1 MRHGKLR
8 GKRMIWLAR
17 FKPGASTRT
26 NLLVAALMWSFIG
39 LYLMVRG
46 YLLVEVLSGIFF
58 ALALGLGTLKARLL
72 IERAAR
78 KNIAR
83 IVARP
88 DGMCLGGVYSWRMWG
103 MVVCMMLGGR
113 LLRNSSVPPQVVGVI
128 YIAVGWALLLSS
140 RLIWQEW
147 NARSA
152 SLR

>member
-1 MRHGKLR
+1 MGNSE
-8 GKRMIWLAR
+8 GESMSWLAR
-17 FKPGASTRT
+17 LKPGASTRT
-26 NLLVAALMWSFIG
+26 NLLAASLMWSCIG
-39 LYLMVRG
+39 LFLMARG
-46 YLLVEVLSGIFF
+46 YLLCPALPWLFL
-58 ALALGLGTLKARLL
+58 ALAVGIGTLKAFLV

-113 LLRNSSVPPQVVGVI
+113 LLRNSSVPPLVVSVI

-147 NARSA
+147 NARCS

>member
-1 MRHGKLR
+1 MS
-8 GKRMIWLAR
+8 WLAR
-17 FKPGASTRT
+17 LKPGASIST

-46 YLLVEVLSGIFF
+46 YLLVESVPWVFLG
-58 ALALGLGTLKARLL
+58 LALGGGTLKAFLV

-78 KNIAR
+78 KNIDR

-88 DGMCLGGVYSWRMWG
+88 EGMCLGGVYSWRMWG

-113 LLRNSSVPPQVVGVI
+113 LLRNSSVPHLVVSVI

-147 NARSA
+147 NARSS

>member
-1 MRHGKLR
+1 M
-8 GKRMIWLAR
+8 KRLAR
-17 FKPGASTRT
+17 FKPGASVSA

-46 YLLVEVLSGIFF
+46 YLLLEAWVWLFV
-58 ALALGLGTLKARLL
+58 GLGVVLGALKAFWF

-88 DGMCLGGVYSWRMWG
+88 DGMCIGGVYSWRMWG
-103 MVVCMMLGGR
+103 LVVCMMLGGR
-113 LLRNSSVPPQVVGVI
+113 LLRNSSVPPQLISVI
-128 YIAVGWALLLSS
+128 YVAVGWALLWAS

-147 NARSA
+147 NARRS
-152 SLR
+152 SQG

>member
-1 MRHGKLR
+1 MN
-8 GKRMIWLAR
+8 WLAR
-17 FKPGASTRT
+17 LKPGASTRT

-39 LYLMVRG
+39 MYLMARG
-46 YLLVEVLSGIFF
+46 YLLVDSLSWVFLLLG
-58 ALALGLGTLKARLL
+58 LGLGTLKSFLV

-88 DGMCLGGVYSWRMWG
+88 EGMCLGGVYSWGMWG
-103 MVVCMMLGGR
+103 MVVCMMIGGR
-113 LLRNSSVPPQVVGVI
+113 LLRNSSVPPLVVSVI

-147 NARSA
+147 KERNP
-152 SLR
+152 LR

>member
-1 MRHGKLR
+1 MVGSK
-8 GKRMIWLAR
+8 GESMSWLAR
-17 FKPGASTRT
+17 LKPGASSST

-46 YLLVEVLSGIFF
+46 YLLVEALPGVFLVLAFV
-58 ALALGLGTLKARLL
+58 LGTLKSFLV

-88 DGMCLGGVYSWRMWG
+88 DGMCIGGVYSWGMWG
-103 MVVCMMLGGR
+103 LVVCMMIGGR
-113 LLRNSSVPPQVVGVI
+113 LLRNSSVPPLLVSVI
-128 YIAVGWALLLSS
+128 YGAVGWALLFSS

-147 NARSA
+147 KARKFGGF
-152 SLR
+152 

>member
-1 MRHGKLR
+1 M
-8 GKRMIWLAR
+8 KRLAR
-17 FKPGASTRT
+17 FKPGASVSA

-46 YLLVEVLSGIFF
+46 YFLLEAWVWLFV
-58 ALALGLGTLKARLL
+58 GLGVVLGALKAFWF

-88 DGMCLGGVYSWRMWG
+88 DGMCIGGVYSWRMWG
-103 MVVCMMLGGR
+103 LVVCMMLGGR
-113 LLRNSSVPPQVVGVI
+113 LLRNSSVPPQLISVI
-128 YIAVGWALLLSS
+128 YVAVGWALLWSS

-147 NARSA
+147 NARRS
-152 SLR
+152 SQG

>member
-1 MRHGKLR
+1 MN
-8 GKRMIWLAR
+8 WLAR
-17 FKPGASTRT
+17 LKPGASTRT

-39 LYLMVRG
+39 MYLMARG
-46 YLLVEVLSGIFF
+46 YLLVDSLSWVFLLLG
-58 ALALGLGTLKARLL
+58 LGLGTLKYFLV

-88 DGMCLGGVYSWRMWG
+88 EGMCLGGVYSWGMWG
-103 MVVCMMLGGR
+103 MVVCMMIGGR
-113 LLRNSSVPPQVVGVI
+113 LLRNSSVPPLVVGVI

-147 NARSA
+147 KERNP
-152 SLR
+152 LR

>member
-1 MRHGKLR
+1 MS
-8 GKRMIWLAR
+8 WLTR
-17 FKPGASTRT
+17 LKPGASTST

-46 YLLVEVLSGIFF
+46 YFLPPVPSWLFLG
-58 ALALGLGTLKARLL
+58 LGLGLGTLKAVLV

-88 DGMCLGGVYSWRMWG
+88 EGMCLGGVYSWGMWA

-113 LLRNSSVPPQVVGVI
+113 LLRNSSVPPLAVGVI
-128 YIAVGWALLLSS
+128 YLAVGWALLLSS

-147 NARSA
+147 NARKA
-152 SLR
+152 GR

>member
-1 MRHGKLR
+1 MNWL
-8 GKRMIWLAR
+8 KRL
-17 FKPGASTRT
+17 KPGASTRT
-26 NLLVAALMWSFIG
+26 NLLVAALMWSCIG
-39 LYLMVRG
+39 LFLMARG
-46 YLLVEVLSGIFF
+46 YFLVEAVPWVFLG
-58 ALALGLGTLKARLL
+58 LALGVGTLKAFLV

-83 IVARP
+83 ILARP

-103 MVVCMMLGGR
+103 MVGCMMLGGR
-113 LLRNSSVPPQVVGVI
+113 LLRNSSVPHLVVSVI

-147 NARSA
+147 NARSS